1 MNMIQLIACAGL
13 ITGFFILLRV
23 SPMDFTEGVFR
34 RITSKPKSI
43 RAEVNESTR
52 RKKKS
57 FLRREIEDTQNILRM
72 TGRSAKFP
80 MVCAL
85 SLLLFLV
92 GAAFALTLGN
102 LFLVPVLAV
111 GMMFVPF
118 WFIRLTANH
127 YKKNIAAELE
137 TALSIITTAYLR
149 SEDIQTAVE
158 ENLDYLNPP
167 VRSVFAEF
175 LTRVKLVDPD
185 VDAAL
190 QDMGTK
196 IDNAVFREWVAAL
209 LTCRH
214 DRGLKTILTPIVA
227 KLSDMRIVNGELEN
241 LVFEPRKEFITMQV
255 LVIGNIPLLYWLN
268 QDWYDVL
275 MHTPLGQALLAA
287 KAGATYV
294 SPFVGRLDDISEDGV
309 ALVAHIVKVY
319 RTYGYKTQ
327 VLAASIRHTQ
337 HIIQCLDAGADVATC
352 PLAAIEGLL
361 RHPLTDS
368 GLEKFLADHA
378 RLNA

>member
-1 MNMIQLIACAGL
+1 
-13 ITGFFILLRV
+13 
-23 SPMDFTEGVFR
+23 
-34 RITSKPKSI
+34 
-43 RAEVNESTR
+43 
-52 RKKKS
+52 
-57 FLRREIEDTQNILRM
+57 M
-72 TGRSAKFP
+72 TGRAAKFP

-149 SEDIQTAVE
+149 NEDIQTAVE
-158 ENLDYLNPP
+158 ENIDYLNPP
-167 VRSVFAEF
+167 VRSVFVEF
-175 LTRVKLVDPD
+175 LTRIKLVDPD
-185 VDAAL
+185 VDA
-190 QDMGTK
+190 
-196 IDNAVFREWVAAL
+196 AVFREWVAAL

-275 MHTPLGQALLAA
+275 MHTPLGQALLAIIA
-287 KAGATYV
+287 AV
-294 SPFVGRLDDISEDGV
+294 MFISTAAVIKLTQPIE
-309 ALVAHIVKVY
+309 Y
-319 RTYGYKTQ
+319 R
-327 VLAASIRHTQ
+327 R
-337 HIIQCLDAGADVATC
+337 
-352 PLAAIEGLL
+352 
-361 RHPLTDS
+361 
-368 GLEKFLADHA
+368 
-378 RLNA
+378 

>member
-1 MNMIQLIACAGL
+1 MIQLIACVGL
-13 ITGFFILLRV
+13 ITGFFILLRI

-34 RITSKPKSI
+34 RITSKPRSI

-111 GMMFVPF
+111 GMMLVPF

-149 SEDIQTAVE
+149 NEDIQKIGRASCRE
-158 ENLDYLNPP
+158 
-167 VRSVFAEF
+167 
-175 LTRVKLVDPD
+175 RV
-185 VDAAL
+185 
-190 QDMGTK
+190 
-196 IDNAVFREWVAAL
+196 
-209 LTCRH
+209 
-214 DRGLKTILTPIVA
+214 
-227 KLSDMRIVNGELEN
+227 
-241 LVFEPRKEFITMQV
+241 
-255 LVIGNIPLLYWLN
+255 
-268 QDWYDVL
+268 
-275 MHTPLGQALLAA
+275 
-287 KAGATYV
+287 
-294 SPFVGRLDDISEDGV
+294 
-309 ALVAHIVKVY
+309 
-319 RTYGYKTQ
+319 
-327 VLAASIRHTQ
+327 
-337 HIIQCLDAGADVATC
+337 
-352 PLAAIEGLL
+352 
-361 RHPLTDS
+361 
-368 GLEKFLADHA
+368 
-378 RLNA
+378 